1 MRRVAITGVGAIT
14 PVGNDAKATWD
25 ALLAGKSGID
35 TIATFDPSDFPVRI
49 AGEVKG
55 FEVTDLIPHRQARQV
70 DKAIIYSLAA
80 AKEALEDS
88 GLTNFEADRVGVVV
102 GCCVGGI
109 NQTIDQYQVL
119 QERGWSRLSP
129 FFLANFLPDSASGY
143 IAIEL
148 GLKGPN
154 CAVNSACASG
164 SHSIAEGAHLI
175 RSGQADAVLA
185 GGTEGAINPLVLGG
199 FCAMRGLAVNNEEP
213 SRASRPFDLNRNG
226 FVMAE
231 GAAILCLEELEQA
244 QARGATIYAEVVGAG
259 SSNDAYNM
267 ITPDPEAE
275 GVAAMMSRA
284 IADADIEPDDVD
296 YLNAHGTGDAARRLR
311 RDEGDQARLRRARL
325 QAPDLLDQV
334 DGRPPL
340 RRRGRARGDGLR
352 PRDPPRDR
360 PADDQPGRPRPG
372 LRPRLHPARGA
383 QARHRLRALERDGPR
398 RPQRVRS
405 AGPRLGRGL
414 DSAKPSVLPRHG
426 RIFVSH

>member
-14 PVGNDAKATWD
+14 PVGNDAKTTWE
-25 ALLAGKSGID
+25 ALLQGQSGVE
-35 TIATFDPSDFPVRI
+35 TIASFDPSDFPVRI

-55 FEVTDLIPHRQARQV
+55 FEPTDLIPHRQVRQV
-70 DKAIIYSLAA
+70 DKAVIYSLAA

-88 GLTNFEADRVGVVV
+88 GLTGFEPDRVGVVV
-102 GCCVGGI
+102 GCCIGGI
-109 NQTIDQYQVL
+109 NQTLDQYAVL
-119 QERGWSRLSP
+119 QERGWSRMSP
-129 FFLANFLPDSASGY
+129 FFLANFLPDSPTGY

-213 SRASRPFDLNRNG
+213 WRASRPFDLNRNG

-244 QARGATIYAEVVGAG
+244 EKRGATIYAEVVGAG

-284 IADADIEPDDVD
+284 IDAAGIQPEDVD
-296 YLNAHGTGDAARRLR
+296 YLNAHGTATPLGDFAETKAIKRVFGQHAYELPISSTKSMV
-311 RDEGDQARLRRARL
+311 GHLF
-325 QAPDLLDQV
+325 
-334 DGRPPL
+334 G
-340 RRRGRARGDGLR
+340 
-352 PRDPPRDR
+352 
-360 PADDQPGRPRPG
+360 
-372 LRPRLHPARGA
+372 GA
-383 QARHRLRALERDGPR
+383 GALEAMVCVLGIHHGIVPPTINLDDPDPDCDLDYIPHEARTLEIRYALSNAMGLGGHNACVLLGKP
-398 RPQRVRS
+398 
-405 AGPRLGRGL
+405 AG
-414 DSAKPSVLPRHG
+414 
-426 RIFVSH
+426 

>member
-14 PVGNDAKATWD
+14 PVGNDAKSTWD

-80 AKEALEDS
+80 AKEALEDA
-88 GLTNFEADRVGVVV
+88 GLTSFEADRVGVVV

-119 QERGWSRLSP
+119 QDRGWSRLSP

-213 SRASRPFDLNRNG
+213 WRASRPFDLNRNG
-226 FVMAE
+226 FVMSE

-267 ITPDPEAE
+267 ITPDPEAQ

-284 IADADIEPDDVD
+284 IADANIDPEDVG
-296 YLNAHGTGDAARRLR
+296 YLNAHGTGTPL
-311 RDEGDQARLRRARL
+311 GDFAETKAIKRVFGEHAYKLPISSTKSMVGHL
-325 QAPDLLDQV
+325 F
-334 DGRPPL
+334 G
-340 RRRGRARGDGLR
+340 
-352 PRDPPRDR
+352 
-360 PADDQPGRPRPG
+360 
-372 LRPRLHPARGA
+372 GA
-383 QARHRLRALERDGPR
+383 GALEAMVCVLGIHHGIVPPTINLDDPDPECDLDYIPHEARKLDIRYALSNAMGLGGHNAC
-398 RPQRVRS
+398 VL
-405 AGPRLGRGL
+405 LGR
-414 DSAKPSVLPRHG
+414 V
-426 RIFVSH
+426 

>member
-14 PVGNDAKATWD
+14 PVGNDAKTTWD

-35 TIATFDPSDFPVRI
+35 TIASFDPSDFPVRI

-55 FEVTDLIPHRQARQV
+55 FEATDLIPHRQARQV

-80 AKEALEDS
+80 AKEAIEDA
-88 GLTNFEADRVGVVV
+88 GLTGFEPDRVGVVV

-109 NQTIDQYQVL
+109 NQTLDQYQVL
-119 QERGWSRLSP
+119 QERGWSRMSP
-129 FFLANFLPDSASGY
+129 FFLANFLPDSPSGY

-199 FCAMRGLAVNNEEP
+199 FCAMRGLATNNEEP
-213 SRASRPFDLNRNG
+213 WRASRPFDLNRNG

-284 IADADIEPDDVD
+284 IADANIEPSDVD
-296 YLNAHGTGDAARRLR
+296 YLNAHGTATPLGDFAETKAIKRVFGEHAYKLPISSTKSMV
-311 RDEGDQARLRRARL
+311 GHLF
-325 QAPDLLDQV
+325 
-334 DGRPPL
+334 G
-340 RRRGRARGDGLR
+340 
-352 PRDPPRDR
+352 
-360 PADDQPGRPRPG
+360 
-372 LRPRLHPARGA
+372 GA
-383 QARHRLRALERDGPR
+383 GALEAMVCVLGIHHGIVPPTINLDDPDPDCDLDYIPHEARKLDIRYALSNAMGLGGHNAC
-398 RPQRVRS
+398 VL
-405 AGPRLGRGL
+405 LGR
-414 DSAKPSVLPRHG
+414 V
-426 RIFVSH
+426 

>member
-14 PVGNDAKATWD
+14 PVGNDAKSTWD

-35 TIATFDPSDFPVRI
+35 TIATFDPSEFPVRI

-80 AKEALEDS
+80 AKEALEDA
-88 GLTNFEADRVGVVV
+88 GLTDFQADRVGVVV
-102 GCCVGGI
+102 GCCIGGI
-109 NQTIDQYQVL
+109 NQTLDQYEVL

-129 FFLANFLPDSASGY
+129 FFLANFLPDSPSGY

-199 FCAMRGLAVNNEEP
+199 FCAMRGLALNNEEP
-213 SRASRPFDLNRNG
+213 WRASRPFDLNRNG

-284 IADADIEPDDVD
+284 IADANIQPSDVE
-296 YLNAHGTGDAARRLR
+296 YLNAHGTATPLGDFAETKAIKRVFGEHAYKLPISSTKSMV
-311 RDEGDQARLRRARL
+311 GHLF
-325 QAPDLLDQV
+325 
-334 DGRPPL
+334 G
-340 RRRGRARGDGLR
+340 
-352 PRDPPRDR
+352 
-360 PADDQPGRPRPG
+360 
-372 LRPRLHPARGA
+372 GA
-383 QARHRLRALERDGPR
+383 GALEAMVCVLGIHHGIVPPTINLDDPDPDCDLDYIPHEARKLDIGYALSNAMGLGGHNAC
-398 RPQRVRS
+398 VL
-405 AGPRLGRGL
+405 LGR
-414 DSAKPSVLPRHG
+414 V
-426 RIFVSH
+426 